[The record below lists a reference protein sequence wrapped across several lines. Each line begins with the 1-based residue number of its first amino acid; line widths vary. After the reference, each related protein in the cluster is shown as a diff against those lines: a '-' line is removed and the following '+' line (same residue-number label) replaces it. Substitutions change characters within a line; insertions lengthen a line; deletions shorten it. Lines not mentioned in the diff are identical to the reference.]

1 MIQLLK
7 IFCDVM
13 RIATFQW
20 HGDRRHPC
28 AAHRAKAGH
37 PLGGSIGAASLS
49 PLATLSR
56 QRGE

>member
-20 HGDRRHPC
+20 RGDKRHHTSCIEEGPASPGRWSTSGDRHPF
-28 AAHRAKAGH
+28 RR
-37 PLGGSIGAASLS
+37 
-49 PLATLSR
+49 SR
-56 QRGE
+56 P